1 MELLTKYRC
10 LYNSY
15 NYINNQT
22 DHNNKTIDSDTF
34 MVCLNEKIS
43 NIKLNN
49 IKLLEIDLSNYFPKI
64 YSKKYNSDANNDY
77 SMGITSSRAITS
89 VMSYYLKLYYNLDKL
104 LSPYFLAYMQYL
116 QTKNSNNIDLLTGIN
131 IASTIGICSDT
142 FINDKFLEKYK
153 LLFNNNI
160 NDICNLTSDNFIS
173 YEFKKIMYLDASMY
187 KIEYFTNIDF
197 KIENIIKLLSNKT
210 PILSSLKII
219 PIFNNDNFYNHLD
232 EHEYWKNVF
241 QYYKN
246 IDDDDNSD
254 SIYSVSF
261 VIVGFNNN
269 NNKIK
274 IRGCWGDNHLDE
286 NNYYFID
293 YDIIRTYN
301 DIFFDSYIIGIENLS
316 TDNNTIE
323 LFNNPHIDLIE
334 ADNFQIIKL
343 NNDSIDNNKTNN
355 SLKKISSMGNISD
368 TFINIES
375 LNNLDFICDTI
386 KNINIDL

>member
-22 DHNNKTIDSDTF
+22 DPNNKTIDSDIF

-64 YSKKYNSDANNDY
+64 YSKKYNSDVNNDF

-343 NNDSIDNNKTNN
+343 NNDSIDNNKINN